1 MPRGVDVSG
10 ESLVTGKNIA
20 FEIMRN
26 RLEQQLS
33 DYNCERCA
41 LDSRESN
48 VADGLLD
55 LEGVRKIEVIEQER
69 RAVSY
74 LNDGG
79 EDQHL

>member
-1 MPRGVDVSG
+1 
-10 ESLVTGKNIA
+10 
-20 FEIMRN
+20 MRN
-26 RLEQQLS
+26 RLEQQFS

-48 VADGLLD
+48 VADGLLG

-74 LNDGG
+74 LRGPTSMIPWLHGPEPECCAGPQDGR
-79 EDQHL
+79 